1 MFFTRRSSRPHSG
14 ARFVRP
20 RLECLEDRLTPTS
33 LTPLDMTTNDTAT
46 PPPSQTQAVI
56 SLFLDGVAWELENL
70 SEQFLSNPDG
80 FPTSQTITNAAAAGI
95 DYNAVLSLA
104 QNVFQL
110 TGHNAATARDD
121 ALANLPYAGSL
132 ALSALQA
139 GVQAAQQAVRL
150 S

>member
-1 MFFTRRSSRPHSG
+1 MFFTRRPSRPHG
-14 ARFVRP
+14 GVRFVRP
-20 RLECLEDRLTPTS
+20 SLECLEDRLTPTS
-33 LTPLDMTTNDTAT
+33 LTPVAHPMAA

-70 SEQFLSNPDG
+70 SEQFMSNPDS
-80 FPTSQTITNAAAAGI
+80 FPTAQTTANAAAAGI

-104 QNVFQL
+104 QNVFQM
-110 TGHNAATARDD
+110 TGHSAATARDD
-121 ALANLPYAGSL
+121 ALANAPYAGSL
-132 ALSALQA
+132 ALQALQA